1 MCYDFDLLC
10 FLRGST
16 VNVFVRT
23 KMKALYMGEKQQGE
37 CSVAN
42 VFAYAFYGLVVL
54 GLCHSPSPHLGL
66 CRSPSPHPHPTQLLC
81 AFRFVDS
88 RTYLIYKST
97 VTQVGLEITHRG
109 NVPYCYYL
117 PGVGLVLFE

>member
-1 MCYDFDLLC
+1 M
-10 FLRGST
+10 GST

-23 KMKALYMGEKQQGE
+23 KIKALYMGEKQQGE

-42 VFAYAFYGLVVL
+42 VFAYAFYGCVRAV
-54 GLCHSPSPHLGL
+54 SPPPLT
-66 CRSPSPHPHPTQLLC
+66 HPHPTQLLC
-81 AFRFVDS
+81 AFHLVDS